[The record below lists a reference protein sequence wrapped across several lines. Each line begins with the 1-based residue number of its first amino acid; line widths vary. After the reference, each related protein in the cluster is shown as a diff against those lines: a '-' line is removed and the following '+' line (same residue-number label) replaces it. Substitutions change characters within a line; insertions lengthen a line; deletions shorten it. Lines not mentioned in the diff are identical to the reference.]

1 MIPILVDTNVIVDVL
16 AEREGFYDA
25 ARKLLAFSE
34 FGDYGLWMSSSQLT
48 DLHYILS
55 NGGRRSEQA
64 AARAAVL
71 GVRHFVRVCAP
82 GEREVD
88 LALASAWDDFD
99 AALVYQAAMSIGA
112 RAIVTRNAGD
122 YAASSIPVLSPTEFF
137 SWLERLHNVYYEEID
152 F

>member
-1 MIPILVDTNVIVDVL
+1 M
-16 AEREGFYDA
+16 G
-25 ARKLLAFSE
+25 S
-34 FGDYGLWMSSSQLT
+34 
-48 DLHYILS
+48 
-55 NGGRRSEQA
+55 
-64 AARAAVL
+64 
-71 GVRHFVRVCAP
+71 VCAP

-99 AALVYQAAMSIGA
+99 AALVYQTAMSIGA

>member
-64 AARAAVL
+64 AARAAIL
-71 GVRHFVRVCAP
+71 GVRRFVRVCAP
-82 GEREVD
+82 SEREVD
-88 LALASAWDDFD
+88 LALESAWDDFED
-99 AALVYQAAMSIGA
+99 SLVHQAAVSIGA
-112 RAIVTRNAGD
+112 RAIITRNAAD
-122 YAASSIPVLSPTEFF
+122 FTASSIPVFSPAEFF
-137 SWLERLHNVYYEEID
+137 SWLERRHNLHYEEID